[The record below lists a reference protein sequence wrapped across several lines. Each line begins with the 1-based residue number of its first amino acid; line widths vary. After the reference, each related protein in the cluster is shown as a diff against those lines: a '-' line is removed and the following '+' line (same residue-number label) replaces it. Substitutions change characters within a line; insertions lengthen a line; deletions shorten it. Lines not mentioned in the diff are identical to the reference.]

1 MKIFVF
7 VFLCFCFLNYG
18 KAQDTFSILAFD
30 SITREVGAAG
40 ASCVDLIQYFP
51 NYPDDFI
58 CELFSDTGAIAC
70 QASYLPANQINA
82 RNRMR
87 AGDTPTAIISWLQ
100 NNDVAA
106 NSAIRQYGVVKMV
119 YQGETASAAHT
130 GSNCFSYKNHI
141 TGVHYSIQGNILLG
155 QQVLDSMESRF
166 KRASGDLACK
176 LMAALQG
183 AKIPGADTRC
193 MANQSSSLFA
203 FLKVAQP
210 TDPFGN
216 PSLRVSVRTQ
226 NNQFIEPI
234 DSLQQLFNRVHSCIP
249 STLELPNTSFSEFK
263 IFPNPSTSYF
273 EIQSRLPVFTAEC
286 VLTDALGID
295 REHLFVSESRVAFGK
310 SINPGLYFLKVIINN
325 TEIKVFKLLKN

>member
-1 MKIFVF
+1 MKSIF
-7 VFLCFCFLNYG
+7 LALFCLGFIHYNY
-18 KAQDTFSILAFD
+18 AQDTFSILAFD

-70 QASYLPANQINA
+70 QASYLAANQINA
-82 RNRMR
+82 RARMR
-87 AGDTPTAIISWLQ
+87 AGDTPTALIGWLQ
-100 NNDVAA
+100 TNDVAA
-106 NSAIRQYGVVKMV
+106 NSSIRQYGVVKMV
-119 YQGETASAAHT
+119 YLGETASAAHT

-141 TGVHYSIQGNILLG
+141 TGLNYSIQGNILLG

-166 KRASGDLACK
+166 KHASGDLACK

-210 TDPFGN
+210 SDPFGL
-216 PSLRVSVRTQ
+216 PSLKVSVRTQ

-234 DSLQQLFNRVHSCIP
+234 DSLQQLFNRVHTCLQ
-249 STLELPNTSFSEFK
+249 TTVNTVHQHKLNIE
-263 IFPNPSTSYF
+263 IFPNPSATYF
-273 EIQSRLPVFTAEC
+273 ELINKEGIQNAQC
-286 VLTDALGID
+286 QLTDALGIEL
-295 REHLFVSESRVAFGK
+295 EHFELTSPKVNFGANCK
-310 SINPGLYFLKVIINN
+310 PGLYFLKVLVNKS
-325 TEIKVFKLLKN
+325 EIKVIKLLKN